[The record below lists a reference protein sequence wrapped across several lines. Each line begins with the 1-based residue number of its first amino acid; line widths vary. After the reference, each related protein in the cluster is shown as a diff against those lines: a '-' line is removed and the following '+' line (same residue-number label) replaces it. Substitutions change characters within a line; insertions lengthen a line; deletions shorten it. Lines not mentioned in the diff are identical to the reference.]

1 MKGLRFVASCLLT
14 GARRRSLFL
23 FIMSAC
29 FLLSFV
35 PVFVYPGLHH
45 LSLSGKGAFL
55 PLLPFIIPPFAV
67 LVVFSEGY
75 AVLSG
80 RKED

>member
-1 MKGLRFVASCLLT
+1 MKGLEFITSCLLT

-35 PVFVYPGLHH
+35 PVFVYPGLDH
-45 LSLSGKGAFL
+45 LGLSGKAALL
-55 PLLPFIIPPFAV
+55 PFFPFIIPPFAV
-67 LVVFSEGY
+67 LEVFREGY
-75 AVLSG
+75 AELSG